1 MSCSG
6 CGGHKTAT
14 VVNNTT
20 PVQKRTFAGKVVE
33 ASETTDKKVRLRYYG
48 GGMSARKVAKCAAC
62 GSAKASYARTTNEM
76 IMFASDDAPNGM
88 YQQFVE
94 IGRDYW
100 VTEKQ
105 AEYMLTLEYI
115 NQAGQTVKKFK
126 RVN

>member
-20 PVQKRTFAGKVVE
+20 PIQKSTGIGQVVE
-33 ASETTDKKVRLRYYG
+33 ASKSPSRSVRLRYYG
-48 GGMSARKVAKCAAC
+48 GGVSAKKVAKCAAC

-76 IMFASDDAPNGM
+76 IMFASDDVNNGL
-88 YQQFVE
+88 YEQFVE
-94 IGRDYW
+94 AGHDYW

-105 AEYMLTLEYI
+105 AEYMLTLTYT
-115 NQAGQTVKKFK
+115 NQAGQVVNKFK
-126 RVN
+126 RIN